1 MERTY
6 TLEKSAFPEFFESL
20 KEFGNVFAPVR
31 VSDQSFAFR
40 KVERVNEI
48 AFDALRTILPPK
60 KFFYPQEEVLMK
72 WNEGEFKEHHDE
84 PGFQVIFGVHP
95 CDLAGLGVLD
105 TIYSEDPADS
115 HYVQRRKKSLI
126 VGLSCMPDKH
136 CFCKSMGTECPSAGY
151 DLFLTDIGDSYFIET
166 RTAAGREAILSVLH
180 KLEHCKD
187 KAALLKC
194 RAADTVERQAYKEF
208 WSKRDEA
215 FTNGFAPD
223 NLQSVM
229 EMEWDNPVWKELGE
243 RCLSCGNCTPV
254 CPTCYCFDLLDI
266 ASLNGKEG
274 ERRRQWDSCQFVGFA
289 QVAGD
294 FNFRPT
300 PVDRLKFWYRH
311 KLHGFDDPY
320 GFRTCVGCGRCT
332 VSCPAGI
339 DDLVQVVKVL
349 QGKKPG
355 YVSIS
360 ALGECSSPGLS
371 AESEIVN
378 PECGAPGI
386 AGVPPASSKAAKEE
400 DPK

>member
-1 MERTY
+1 MVGMERTY
-6 TLEKSAFPEFFESL
+6 TLAKSAFPEFFESL
-20 KEFGNVFAPVR
+20 KVLGNVFAPVR
-31 VSDQSFAFR
+31 VSDMSFAFR
-40 KVERVNEI
+40 KVENADEI
-48 AFDALRTILPPK
+48 AFEALRTILPPK
-60 KFFYPQEEVLMK
+60 KFFYPQEEVIMK
-72 WNEGEFKEHHDE
+72 WTDGEFKEQNDE

-95 CDLAGLGVLD
+95 CDLAGLGIMD

-115 HYVQRRKKSLI
+115 HYIRRRKNSLI

-151 DLFLTDIGDSYFIET
+151 DLFLTDIADAYFIET
-166 RTAAGREAILSVLH
+166 RTAAGRDAIMSVLH
-180 KLEHCKD
+180 KLEHSKENAD
-187 KAALLKC
+187 LLKC
-194 RAADTVERQAYKEF
+194 RAASDAERQAYKDF
-208 WSKRDEA
+208 WIKRDEA
-215 FTNGFAPD
+215 FSNGFAPD

-254 CPTCYCFDLLDI
+254 CPTCYCFDLVDI

-294 FNFRPT
+294 YNFRPT

-349 QGKKPG
+349 QGTKANYDPN
-355 YVSIS
+355 SS
-360 ALGECSSPGLS
+360 MLECSKNVLEGCSS
-371 AESEIVN
+371 AGN
-378 PECGAPGI
+378 
-386 AGVPPASSKAAKEE
+386 AGVPPADAGTGKKE
-400 DPK
+400 DKK